1 MKTKGTA
8 VDTKTLKRVWETA
21 LREAVEKHPWLI
33 HELDW
38 FRASP
43 QPCEAMKKAA

>member
-1 MKTKGTA
+1 MKTKGTG
-8 VDTKTLKRVWETA
+8 VDTKTLKRVWEKA

-38 FRASP
+38 FRACP
-43 QPCEAMKKAA
+43 KPREPMKKVA